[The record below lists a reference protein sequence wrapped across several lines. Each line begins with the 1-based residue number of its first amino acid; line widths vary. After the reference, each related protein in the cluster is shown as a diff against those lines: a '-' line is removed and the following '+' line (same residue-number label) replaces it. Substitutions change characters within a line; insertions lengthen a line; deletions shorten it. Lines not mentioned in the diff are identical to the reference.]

1 MPVRGQEGNKGNG
14 REWGEGGRGGGGMH
28 GGAKGGNEK
37 KRQRVIC
44 DLQCKRRPTAQG
56 ETESEE
62 SVGAVAWE
70 QLHGNVGSDE

>member
-1 MPVRGQEGNKGNG
+1 
-14 REWGEGGRGGGGMH
+14 MH